1 MWEHSSSCDHEACL
15 RVVVRG
21 RSWKVGA
28 DRCAAVVPRPA
39 NGRAE
44 PRVRALRERR
54 HNVGEDET
62 VGNLCQPSSD
72 TMGCATWELIH
83 NFPATSDVDSE
94 LWRHDPNRWL
104 GGMLSTSR
112 EVVFRVSVSVSCV
125 TCRACE
131 AVGVKFTAPCRRC
144 VQDPCLAALLL
155 LLLLLRPFAGVPFFF
170 FFFLFLFSFVFHF
183 SYVFHISPF
192 LNAFFESFFQNSHFF
207 TYSAGCQAL

>member
-1 MWEHSSSCDHEACL
+1 MKILVGVGPRGERHLLEQPTGKGQQTRCGNTPVLAIMKACL

-72 TMGCATWELIH
+72 TMGCATWE
-83 NFPATSDVDSE
+83 
-94 LWRHDPNRWL
+94 
-104 GGMLSTSR
+104 
-112 EVVFRVSVSVSCV
+112 
-125 TCRACE
+125 
-131 AVGVKFTAPCRRC
+131 
-144 VQDPCLAALLL
+144 
-155 LLLLLRPFAGVPFFF
+155 
-170 FFFLFLFSFVFHF
+170 
-183 SYVFHISPF
+183 
-192 LNAFFESFFQNSHFF
+192 
-207 TYSAGCQAL
+207 